1 MIPPKL
7 ITVGVIAETLDV
19 NPDRVRRILRTRRH
33 ILPAAYAGNIRL
45 FTSEAISQ
53 VRLELDGIDD
63 RRADP
68 RRGCGS

>member
-33 ILPAAYAGNIRL
+33 ILPAAYAGNTRL

-53 VRLELDGIDD
+53 IRRELDGID
-63 RRADP
+63 A